1 MMSVNQNEFITSSV
15 VEFILV
21 LVVNNVARSLSVGYQ
36 ILMPRQI
43 AFAHM
48 RYSGL
53 KIYSLNL
60 SHSAIYEE

>member
-36 ILMPRQI
+36 ILMFQ
-43 AFAHM
+43 
-48 RYSGL
+48 
-53 KIYSLNL
+53 
-60 SHSAIYEE
+60 E